1 MRIFRDIFLC
11 FALLLTLVGNT
22 ATTTACL
29 ADGEISF
36 VGNAAC
42 AETRETARADRRAAW
57 SLPLWGRGRCRR
69 GRQSSSPGSADFD
82 GKGRWAAAQT
92 CAGAHADRLAGTP
105 CAHDADAGG
114 DFRAPHEP
122 LTVALDD
129 DLAAAACPNG
139 VPAPDAFFFA
149 EFFSALFDAAALRSR
164 AVPSAFPPGDD
175 ALRALLRAPNRAG
188 VLPLLA

>member
-22 ATTTACL
+22 ATTTACF

-42 AETRETARADRRAAW
+42 AETRETAHADRR
-57 SLPLWGRGRCRR
+57 
-69 GRQSSSPGSADFD
+69 
-82 GKGRWAAAQT
+82 
-92 CAGAHADRLAGTP
+92 AGTP

-114 DFRAPHEP
+114 NFRAPHEP

-175 ALRALLRAPNRAG
+175 ALLALLRAPNRAG